1 LQQELSSSEDRG
13 NGLKI
18 TLLLTGS
25 LTVMAGA
32 IITAAIPDIT
42 RHYAAMPYAELIS
55 KLMLTLPSLLI
66 ALLAP
71 VAGQIIDRFGRI
83 RPLLI
88 ALALYSVGGVSG
100 FFIDNLYLI
109 LAGRAVLGIAV
120 AGIMTINT
128 TLIGDY
134 FQGRMRS
141 VFLGWQGAIMGF
153 GGVVY
158 IAAGGLLADISWR
171 WPFLIYLFSLVLM
184 LLAMKYLTEPVHQT
198 RTKADRQPAA
208 TVRRVQKYRL
218 LYISAFAGM
227 LFFFIIP
234 TQVPFLLQQVKQ
246 LSNSQVG
253 FSIGFAVL
261 SGAIVS
267 YFYGRI
273 RRRFN
278 FHQIYMITFGLMG
291 GGYMMVGLVDS
302 YAGILTGLLIAG
314 LGNGLLMPN
323 TNLWLI
329 SIAPVLHRGRQVG
342 RLNFAVYA
350 GQFLSPLA
358 VQPIVFLADI
368 DMVFCISGILM
379 AGLALYFFSL
389 NRKFLQTH
397 S

>member
-1 LQQELSSSEDRG
+1 MGS
-13 NGLKI
+13 GLKV

-32 IITAAIPDIT
+32 IITTAISDIT
-42 RHYAAMPYAELIS
+42 QHYAHVPYAELTS
-55 KLMLTLPSLLI
+55 KLMLTLPSLFI

-71 VAGQIIDRFGRI
+71 IAGNIIDRFGRI

-88 ALALYSVGGVSG
+88 SLFLYALGGASG
-100 FFIDNLYLI
+100 FFLDSLYSI

-141 VFLGWQGAIMGF
+141 LFLGWQGAIMGF

-171 WPFLIYLFSLVLM
+171 WPFLIYSISLVL
-184 LLAMKYLTEPVHQT
+184 LLLVIRYLWEPAHQKHKET
-198 RTKADRQPAA
+198 DSQPPAA
-208 TVRRVQKYRL
+208 GRLAKKYHL
-218 LYISAFAGM
+218 LYISAFVGM
-227 LFFFIIP
+227 LFFYLIP

-246 LSNSQVG
+246 LTNSQVG
-253 FSIGFAVL
+253 FSISFALL
-261 SGAIVS
+261 SGAVVS
-267 YFYGRI
+267 YFYGKI
-273 RRRFN
+273 RSVFN
-278 FHQIYMITFGLMG
+278 FHQIYIITFGMMG
-291 GGYMMVGLVDS
+291 GGYLLVSFMDS
-302 YAGILTGLLIAG
+302 YAGIMAGLLFAG
-314 LGNGLLMPN
+314 LGTGLLMPN

-329 SIAPVLHRGRQVG
+329 TMAPVRHRGRQVG

-350 GQFLSPLA
+350 GQFLSPLV
-358 VQPIVFLADI
+358 VQPIVHLGGI
-368 DMVFCISGILM
+368 KMVFCISGILM
-379 AGLALYFFSL
+379 VALALYFFYL
-389 NRKFLQTH
+389 NRSFLQIH

>member
-1 LQQELSSSEDRG
+1 MGS
-13 NGLKI
+13 GLKV

-32 IITAAIPDIT
+32 IITTAISDIT
-42 RHYAAMPYAELIS
+42 QHYAHVPYAELTS
-55 KLMLTLPSLLI
+55 KLMLTLPSLFI

-71 VAGQIIDRFGRI
+71 IAGNIIDRFGRI

-88 ALALYSVGGVSG
+88 SLFLYALGGASG
-100 FFIDNLYLI
+100 FFLDSLYSI

-141 VFLGWQGAIMGF
+141 LFLGWQGAIMGF

-171 WPFLIYLFSLVLM
+171 WPFLIYSISLVLL
-184 LLAMKYLTEPVHQT
+184 LLAIRYLWEPAHQRHKET
-198 RTKADRQPAA
+198 DSQPPAA
-208 TVRRVQKYRL
+208 GRLAKKYYL
-218 LYISAFAGM
+218 LYISAFVGM
-227 LFFFIIP
+227 LFFYLIP

-246 LSNSQVG
+246 LTNSQVG
-253 FSIGFAVL
+253 FSISFALL
-261 SGAIVS
+261 SGAVVS
-267 YFYGRI
+267 YFYGKI
-273 RRRFN
+273 RSVFN
-278 FHQIYMITFGLMG
+278 FHQIYIITFGMMG
-291 GGYMMVGLVDS
+291 GGYLLVSFMDS
-302 YAGILTGLLIAG
+302 YAGIMAGLLFAG
-314 LGNGLLMPN
+314 LGTGLLMPN

-329 SIAPVLHRGRQVG
+329 TMAPVQHRGRQVG

-358 VQPIVFLADI
+358 VQPIVHLGGI
-368 DMVFCISGILM
+368 KMVFCISGILM
-379 AGLALYFFSL
+379 GALALYFFYL
-389 NRKFLQTH
+389 NRSFLQIH

>member
-1 LQQELSSSEDRG
+1 MQQETPSSEVRG
-13 NGLKI
+13 SGLKI

-42 RHYAAMPYAELIS
+42 RHYDAMPHAELMS
-55 KLMLTLPSLLI
+55 KLMLTLPSLFI

-71 VAGQIIDRFGRI
+71 VAGQIIDHYGRI
-83 RPLLI
+83 RLLLI
-88 ALALYSVGGVSG
+88 SLALYAVGGASG
-100 FFIDNLYLI
+100 FFVESLYLI

-134 FQGRMRS
+134 FHGRMRS

-184 LLAMKYLTEPVHQT
+184 LLAMRYLTEPVHQM
-198 RTKADRQPAA
+198 RMEIERKPAA
-208 TVRRVQKYRL
+208 AVRRVQKYQL
-218 LYISAFAGM
+218 LYVSAFVGM
-227 LFFFIIP
+227 LFFFLIP

-246 LSNSQVG
+246 LTNSQVG
-253 FSIGFAVL
+253 FSISFAVL

-267 YFYGRI
+267 YFYGKI
-273 RRRFN
+273 RLLFN

-291 GGYMMVGLVDS
+291 AGYMLVGTVDS
-302 YAGILTGLLIAG
+302 YAGIMTGLIIAG

-329 SIAPVLHRGRQVG
+329 SMAPVLSRGRQVG
-342 RLNFAVYA
+342 HLNFAVYA
-350 GQFLSPLA
+350 GQFLSPLT
-358 VQPIVFLADI
+358 VQPVVFLAGI
-368 DMVFCISGILM
+368 EMVFFISGILM
-379 AGLALYFFSL
+379 AGLALYFFFK
-389 NRKFLQTH
+389 NRSFLQLH

>member
-1 LQQELSSSEDRG
+1 
-13 NGLKI
+13 
-18 TLLLTGS
+18 
-25 LTVMAGA
+25 MAGA

-42 RHYAAMPYAELIS
+42 RHYNDLPFAELAS
-55 KLMLTLPSLLI
+55 KLMLTFPSLFI

-88 ALALYSVGGVSG
+88 SLFLYAMGGASG

-109 LAGRAVLGIAV
+109 LTGRAVLGIAV

-141 VFLGWQGAIMGF
+141 VFLGWQGAVMGF

-158 IAAGGLLADISWR
+158 IAAGGILANISWR
-171 WPFLIYLFSLVLM
+171 WPFLVYLVSLALM
-184 LLAMKYLTEPVHQT
+184 LLAVMYLNEPVHNI
-198 RTKADRQPAA
+198 RNKAGGQPAA
-208 TVRRVQKYRL
+208 ATRRTQKFRL
-218 LYISAFAGM
+218 LYISAFVGM
-227 LFFFIIP
+227 LFFYLIP

-246 LSNSQVG
+246 LTNSQVG
-253 FSIGFAVL
+253 FSISLAVL

-267 YFYGRI
+267 FYYGKI
-273 RRRFN
+273 RLKMN
-278 FHQIYMITFGLMG
+278 FHQIYMVTFGLMG
-291 GGYMMVGLVDS
+291 SGYLLVSLVDS
-302 YAGILTGLLIAG
+302 YGGIMTGLLIAG
-314 LGNGLLMPN
+314 LGTGLLMPN

-329 SIAPVLHRGRQVG
+329 SMAPVLQRGRQVG

-350 GQFLSPLA
+350 GQFLSPLM
-358 VQPIVFLADI
+358 VHPIVYSGGIELA
-368 DMVFCISGILM
+368 FGISGILM
-379 AGLALYFFSL
+379 TALALYFFLL
-389 NRKFLQTH
+389 NRSILQIH